1 MSAVQPESAYHSAS
15 DMYAETILDYYRAPP
30 NKGIIPKPDAH
41 AHDVNTSCGD
51 ELTVSVQIA
60 DDKVIDARFDGK
72 GCVISQAACSM
83 LLESIIGKTLEEIR
97 NIDKKDVLA
106 LLGIDVSPM
115 RLKCALLGLKVLK
128 MAVYKLL

>member
-1 MSAVQPESAYHSAS
+1 
-15 DMYAETILDYYRAPP
+15 
-30 NKGIIPKPDAH
+30 
-41 AHDVNTSCGD
+41 
-51 ELTVSVQIA
+51 
-60 DDKVIDARFDGK
+60 
-72 GCVISQAACSM
+72 M